1 MKILCPKL
9 PVFDIR
15 DHGAVRTAFAGA
27 PVLRMH
33 QAWREQ
39 PEEKFMPAL
48 VQIGWSGENFLIFGQ
63 LTDNLLYPE
72 LRSWR

>member
-1 MKILCPKL
+1 
-9 PVFDIR
+9 
-15 DHGAVRTAFAGA
+15 
-27 PVLRMH
+27 MH